1 MGCLLAY
8 QTLAYSFSVSAR
20 QRGLCL
26 RMTWVT
32 LVGVL
37 ALRLSVGPAVTS
49 SALSADESSSSEAA
63 GEKTEQN
70 DDDTVKSQEVRCF
83 SYLSVQVSSSTK
95 NSASVCSYTR
105 SFLNA
110 FEVGL
115 FLVQRTAFHT
125 EHFISVILMYF
136 VLCVFIF
143 SQHLYET
150 SSCQPHG
157 VSPDLYLSVHVP
169 S

>member
-1 MGCLLAY
+1 M
-8 QTLAYSFSVSAR
+8 
-20 QRGLCL
+20 
-26 RMTWVT
+26 
-32 LVGVL
+32 
-37 ALRLSVGPAVTS
+37 GPAVMS

-70 DDDTVKSQEVRCF
+70 DDDIVKSQEVRDVFHICLF
-83 SYLSVQVSSSTK
+83 RFFQVLKLECLSVLLCKVVLKCFRSSS
-95 NSASVCSYTR
+95 
-105 SFLNA
+105 F
-110 FEVGL
+110 
-115 FLVQRTAFHT
+115 FLVQQTAFHT

-157 VSPDLYLSVHVP
+157 ISPDLYLSVHVP

>member
-1 MGCLLAY
+1 
-8 QTLAYSFSVSAR
+8 
-20 QRGLCL
+20 
-26 RMTWVT
+26 MTWVT